1 MILPHGLSTMC
12 WVQALT
18 HIGQLDILLEVSRQE
33 ARLQG
38 TLYYNTDL
46 FDRTTAQRMLGHFMV
61 GSPHTGA
68 MRRSCPWELAR

>member
-1 MILPHGLSTMC
+1 MLLPHSLSTVC

-18 HIGQLDILLEVSRQE
+18 HIGQLDVLLEVSRQE
-33 ARLQG
+33 ERLQG

-61 GSPHTGA
+61 GSPPMGA